1 VIAKSHSLFVVLL
14 SFLFGVPAE
23 AQRWKVQT
31 SGMDT
36 SLRGVSAVYAPDPK
50 ASNARAPIVWVSG
63 SNGVV
68 LKSLDEGKTWERLHV
83 GDGDTL
89 DFRGIVAFD
98 GSTAYVMSSGDGD
111 KSRIYKTS
119 NGGESWNLQFT
130 DTRREFFLDSIACL
144 SEKECFAL
152 GDPIDRKFLLLKTS
166 DGEHWNRL
174 PTDNMPAALPSEGA
188 FAASNTCIALS
199 GNKEIFFGT
208 GGPAA
213 RIFHSDD
220 GGLTWTVTR
229 TPLVQGNPS
238 SGIFSLRTDQHDRVL
253 VAGGDYKDP
262 NFAERLAASSL
273 DGGKTWQL
281 AVRQPGGF
289 RSSLAQVGNGD
300 WVAVGP
306 SGEDVSKDYGAHW
319 KHTDSLNLSSIA
331 ILDEQH
337 GWAVGPNGTIAKL
350 INRAAGRPQD

>member
-1 VIAKSHSLFVVLL
+1 LLLFSVR
-14 SFLFGVPAE
+14 AE
-23 AQRWKVQT
+23 AQRWNVQT

-36 SLRGVSAVYAPDPK
+36 SLRGVSAVYVTEPK
-50 ASNARAPIVWVSG
+50 ANKARVPIVWVSG

-83 GDGDTL
+83 TDGGTL

-98 GSTAYVMSSGDGD
+98 ANAAYVMSSGDGE
-111 KSRIYKTS
+111 KSRIYKTTD
-119 NGGESWNLQFT
+119 GGQKWKLQYT
-130 DTRREFFLDSIACL
+130 DTRKEFFLDSIACL

-152 GDPIDRKFLLLKTS
+152 SDPIDRKFLLLKTS
-166 DGEHWNRL
+166 DGEHWNQL
-174 PTDNMPAALPSEGA
+174 PTENMPAALPGEGA
-188 FAASNTCIALS
+188 FAASNSCIALS
-199 GNKEIFFGT
+199 RGKEIFFGT

-213 RIFHSDD
+213 RVFHSND

-253 VAGGDYKDP
+253 VVGGDYKDP
-262 NFAERLAASSL
+262 NFAERLAASSP

-300 WVAVGP
+300 WVAGGP
-306 SGEDVSKDYGAHW
+306 SGEDVSKDHGGHW
-319 KHTDSLNLSSIA
+319 KHTDSLNFNSIA

-350 INRAAGRPQD
+350 INRAARRPRD